1 MNAHSPRVW
10 LIDIREEI
18 AGIQELAKD
27 ADLAAFSASWAMK
40 RRRARAAHNCRGFEE
55 PAASDERREA

>member
-1 MNAHSPRVW
+1 MNSRSRRVW

-18 AGIQELAKD
+18 AGIEGFTKE

-40 RRRARAAHNCRGFEE
+40 RAVEHAPAHRCRSGKGICRN
-55 PAASDERREA
+55 P